1 MTSQPTPQRTP
12 QPTPPPSTPIGPRRS
27 LRLLLGA
34 LVALIVAPFA
44 MPSNASAH
52 VGNQSY
58 VYLEIFDTAIAG
70 RVEVP
75 IIDLNRVLDLDI
87 EPTADDAL
95 DQVEA
100 NLPAIHGYLFD
111 HLSLGP
117 ADGASTWQYTFG
129 ETNVL
134 DLGGGSY
141 AVFEFEVDQRF
152 DPPPRT
158 FTVSYDAIIEFDA
171 DRDGLLLIATD
182 WGSGTFNNE
191 ASSFL
196 RFDRGNPTEL
206 VDLDDT
212 SWWKGMAGVIELG
225 AEHIRIGTDHILF
238 VFALVLPSVLA
249 FAKGPDDTT
258 SRWYPS
264 AGFRSTL
271 WRVLKIVTMFTVAHS
286 ITLALGGLEIV
297 ELSPRLVETIIAISI
312 AAAALH
318 NIHPVFVNKE
328 WALAFGFGLFHGFGF
343 AGLLTELGLD
353 RSNRIPSLLGFN
365 VGVELGQAAI
375 ILMTFPMLFIVRR
388 TRYYLGFMYTGSVVL
403 ATVSL
408 AWATERIFEYDLRV
422 NEIVDPVLRWPR
434 SAILVVTGYAIAT
447 AVWRWEKS
455 RDRLLDAVDRSVAD
469 DDDDDTVIDD
479 DPLLVNA

>member
-1 MTSQPTPQRTP
+1 M
-12 QPTPPPSTPIGPRRS
+12 I
-27 LRLLLGA
+27 A
-34 LVALIVAPFA
+34 AAIVAFFIAPFA
-44 MPSNASAH
+44 MQSTASAH
-52 VGNQSY
+52 LGNQSY
-58 VYLEIFDTAIAG
+58 VYLQIFDTAIAG
-70 RVEVP
+70 RIEVP

-87 EPTADDAL
+87 EPTADDVL

-100 NLPAIHGYLFD
+100 NLSPIHAYLQD
-111 HLSLGP
+111 HFSIGP
-117 ADGASTWQYTFG
+117 EDGSSTWSYTFE
-129 ETNVL
+129 ETEIL

-141 AVFEFEVDQRF
+141 GVFQFEVDQSF

-158 FTVSYDAIIEFDA
+158 FTVGYDAIIEFDS
-171 DRDGLLLIATD
+171 DRDGFLLIATD

-196 RFDRGNPTEL
+196 RFDSGNPTEI

-212 SWWKGMAGVIELG
+212 SWLKGMVGVIELG

-249 FAKGPDDTT
+249 FTKGPNDTT

-286 ITLALGGLEIV
+286 ITLALGGLEII

-318 NIHPVFVNKE
+318 NIRPIFVNKE

-353 RSNRIPSLLGFN
+353 RSNRVPSLLGFN
-365 VGVELGQAAI
+365 IGVELGQAAI
-375 ILMTFPMLFIVRR
+375 ILMVFPMLFIVRR
-388 TRYYLGFMYTGSVVL
+388 TRYYLGAMYTGSVIL
-403 ATVSL
+403 AIVSM

-422 NEIVDPVLRWPR
+422 NEIVDPILRWPR
-434 SAILVVTGYAIAT
+434 SAILVAAGYAIAV
-447 AVWRWEKS
+447 AIWRFEKS
-455 RDRLLDAVDRSVAD
+455 NDRLLDVVEEPTD
-469 DDDDDTVIDD
+469 DDAVSGDAE
-479 DPLLVNA
+479 LVDA